1 MTSQTILQLLLTLH
15 ITGFTMMAG
24 PIIADFSVRR
34 RLNRYLAGDKPR
46 AMAMLDTT
54 AGFPRLIGIGALLLV
69 TTGIGMVVLLKG
81 VVVQMLWFRI
91 KMILVV
97 LVGVNGSVVPRQN
110 AAKLKLLLAEN
121 APASDDR
128 IGVLKDR
135 MSLFHTIQFLL
146 FLTIFV
152 LSVFRF

>member
-1 MTSQTILQLLLTLH
+1 
-15 ITGFTMMAG
+15 
-24 PIIADFSVRR
+24 
-34 RLNRYLAGDKPR
+34 
-46 AMAMLDTT
+46 
-54 AGFPRLIGIGALLLV
+54 
-69 TTGIGMVVLLKG
+69 
-81 VVVQMLWFRI
+81 
-91 KMILVV
+91 MILVV